1 MSPTQKPSNQ
11 PARSGVAAFKWRRRP
26 RPRDKNCSLRRVSGC
41 CAGLPVTA
49 SPHSFRFFGGAAFV
63 IRALASLGA
72 SFLRPGWES
81 FDKHLIFSPGLA
93 ARRFRAAFFIRLV
106 ELGPKVKAK

>member
-1 MSPTQKPSNQ
+1 
-11 PARSGVAAFKWRRRP
+11 
-26 RPRDKNCSLRRVSGC
+26 
-41 CAGLPVTA
+41 
-49 SPHSFRFFGGAAFV
+49 V